1 MVLIFIAMKWKKLTR
16 GSLTLKDG
24 RTFHQGDEF
33 ECDRKDI
40 SRAFLPT
47 LELLDKTDEIT
58 AYEIVPRNK
67 GWFDVE
73 KDGVKVNDRALRK
86 TEIDDFIKTL

>member
-24 RTFHQGDEF
+24 RTFYQGDEF
-33 ECDRKDI
+33 ECDEKDI
-40 SRAFLPT
+40 SRAFRPT
-47 LELLDKTDEIT
+47 LELIEGEEIGHD
-58 AYEIVPRNK
+58 YDIVQRKK

-73 KDGVKVNDRALRK
+73 KDGVRLNDKALRK
-86 TEIDDFIKTL
+86 TDIEDFIKTL